1 MDLSPQGHTGSGR
14 RGQRRHRD
22 PTPKPGLL
30 QPRPL
35 CNPLPVTYRTVLSR
49 QAVQRSSRPVG
60 HGDTSPGLTRSPA
73 TRTGRGG
80 AGPAGRG
87 GAVTR
92 SRARASRRALS
103 GLRRC
108 GGRRAAPLRS
118 APLGSAPLRLFRE
131 SGGERGPRPSGPD
144 DHSFVTSCRPAV
156 SGGNEKPGF
165 VIGFSSFPPSLG
177 MRARGPGAASG
188 ESGAGRPCEPRP
200 GSARAGGKRR
210 AQALGGG
217 AVAGCLRVLRR
228 RSCCSVSSS
237 SPLRAQG
244 DRSVLNAGS
253 GPGALSF
260 LA

>member
-1 MDLSPQGHTGSGR
+1 M
-14 RGQRRHRD
+14 
-22 PTPKPGLL
+22 
-30 QPRPL
+30 
-35 CNPLPVTYRTVLSR
+35 
-49 QAVQRSSRPVG
+49 
-60 HGDTSPGLTRSPA
+60 
-73 TRTGRGG
+73 
-80 AGPAGRG
+80 
-87 GAVTR
+87 TR
-92 SRARASRRALS
+92 SRALAGGRALS

-108 GGRRAAPLRS
+108 GGRRAARLRS
-118 APLGSAPLRLFRE
+118 APLGSALLWLFRE
-131 SGGERGPRPSGPD
+131 SGGERGPRLSGPD
-144 DHSFVTSCRPAV
+144 DLSFVTSCRPAV

-177 MRARGPGAASG
+177 MRARRRRRGGGPGAASG

-253 GPGALSF
+253 GPGVLSF
-260 LA
+260 LAGMARVCFF